1 MAIPSLIYRS
11 FLKLFPRAS
20 IEVKSGNTRASHPL
34 EPIEHDR
41 HLGYSNEYVSLRI
54 ERADRG
60 AATHY
65 RLRLKNLQTKSLR
78 ITRLRFPGW
87 RGLDDLLDNYN
98 PARIS
103 FFRNGHQSWSTS
115 RSYRMTEKPL
125 RPRLR
130 LVSLVTSNLANLPSN
145 APGVLSSEM
154 YTVVSDLDDDQ
165 AILVGQCEP
174 FNQFVYIMLHLHPE
188 RPRSSFF
195 EIVYDFGRKVLA
207 PGQEIEL
214 DGLLFLSGDAG
225 DIVDQYFS
233 LLAPL
238 RRPASRER
246 VGWCSWYQYY
256 DRINPEL
263 LLENLRLL
271 KGSGLKADFF
281 QIDDGWQAAV
291 GDWLVERAAFKGRMA
306 ELAAAIRQAGYT
318 PGLWLA
324 PFALSAKSR
333 LFREHPEY
341 IVRDSG
347 GATLVAGYNPIWKGL
362 YYGLDLT
369 HPRCREY
376 IAEFIHRVVHEWGY
390 SYLKCDFLFA
400 ACLRGA
406 NHHDIGLSRAEIL
419 KSGMSLIREAAGNDV
434 GILGCGMPL
443 SAGIGSVEAMRIG
456 PDTGDFWIR
465 PESFLLRTGAMVGL
479 RNSLRATLTRAP
491 MHGTLW
497 VNDPDCVMARARG
510 TRLSAAERRAQL
522 DVVALSGGLV
532 TISDDLSILYPADFE
547 ELAQHI
553 ELSERCSYGR
563 AIALDAMDRELPEQ
577 FYNSAGF
584 IGFFNW
590 GQARKEASYSLT
602 RLKKR
607 EPLLAA
613 LVDMRSGKRYEALAQ
628 SIAFGFMPKRGS
640 ILLRIE
646 RDEP

>member
-1 MAIPSLIYRS
+1 MAIPSLVYRS
-11 FLKLFPRAS
+11 FLRLFPRAT
-20 IEVKSGNTRASHPL
+20 IELKSGATRASHPL

-41 HLGYSNEYVSLRI
+41 HVGYSNEFVALHI

-60 AATHY
+60 GATHY
-65 RLRLKNLQTKSLR
+65 RLKLKNLRTKSLR

-145 APGVLSSEM
+145 SPGVLSSEM

-165 AILVGQCEP
+165 SILVGQCEP
-174 FNQFVYIMLHLHPE
+174 FNQFVYILLHLHPE
-188 RPRSSFF
+188 RPHSSFF

-214 DGLLFLSGDAG
+214 DGLLFLSGDSCA
-225 DIVDQYFS
+225 IVGEYFS
-233 LLAPL
+233 LLSPL
-238 RRPASRER
+238 RRPALKER
-246 VGWCSWYQYY
+246 VGWSSWYQYY
-256 DRINPEL
+256 DKINPAL
-263 LLENLRLL
+263 LLNNLRLL
-271 KGSGLKADFF
+271 KESGLKADFF
-281 QIDDGWQAAV
+281 QIDDGWQEAV
-291 GDWLVERAAFKGRMA
+291 GDWLSERGAFKGRMA
-306 ELAAAIRQAGYT
+306 ELADAIRKAGYT

-324 PFALSAKSR
+324 PFALSPRSR
-333 LFREHPEY
+333 LFKEHPEY
-341 IVRDSG
+341 ILRDSG
-347 GATLVAGYNPIWKGL
+347 GSPLVAGYNPVWKGL

-376 IAEFIHRVVHEWGY
+376 IAEFIHKAAREWGY

-419 KSGMSLIREAAGNDV
+419 KSGMALIREAAGSDV

-443 SAGIGSVEAMRIG
+443 SAGIGGVEAMRIG

-479 RNSLRATLTRAP
+479 RNSLRAALTRAP
-491 MHGTLW
+491 MHGALW
-497 VNDPDCVMARARG
+497 VNDPDCVLARARG
-510 TRLSAAERRAQL
+510 TRLSAAERSAQF

-532 TISDDLSILYPADFE
+532 TISDDLSLLSATDFK
-547 ELAQHI
+547 ELARLI
-553 ELSERCSYGR
+553 ELSEICSRGR
-563 AIALDAMDRELPEQ
+563 VIALDAMDRELPEQ
-577 FYNSAGF
+577 FYNSSGY

-590 GQARKEASYSLT
+590 GPARKRSSYSLS
-602 RLKKR
+602 RLKKL
-607 EPLLAA
+607 EPGLAA
-613 LVDMRSGKRYEALAQ
+613 LVDVRSGRRYDAGEAHIEL
-628 SIAFGFMPKRGS
+628 GPMPKRGS
-640 ILLRIE
+640 ILMRIE
-646 RDEP
+646 RP

>member
-11 FLKLFPRAS
+11 FLRLFPRAS
-20 IEVKSGNTRASHPL
+20 IELKSGATRSSHAL
-34 EPIEHDR
+34 EPIGHDR
-41 HLGYSNEYVSLRI
+41 QLGYGNEYVSLRI
-54 ERADRG
+54 ERTDRG
-60 AATHY
+60 VATHY
-65 RLRLKNLQTKSLR
+65 RLSLKNLQSKSLR

-87 RGLDDLLDNYN
+87 RGLDDLLDNYD

-103 FFRNGHQSWSTS
+103 FFRNGHQSWSTA

-145 APGVLSSEM
+145 APGILSSEM

-165 AILVGQCEP
+165 AVLVGQCEP

-214 DGLLFLSGDAG
+214 DGLMFLSGDAG
-225 DIVDQYFS
+225 AIVGEYFS
-233 LLAPL
+233 LLSQL
-238 RRPASRER
+238 RRPAPAER
-246 VGWCSWYQYY
+246 AGWCSWYQYY
-256 DRINPEL
+256 DKISPGL

-271 KGSGLKADFF
+271 KESGLKADFF

-291 GDWLVERAAFKGRMA
+291 GDWLVERPAFKGRMA
-306 ELAAAIRQAGYT
+306 ELAGAIRQAGYT
-318 PGLWLA
+318 PGLWIA
-324 PFALSAKSR
+324 PFALSARSR

-347 GATLVAGYNPIWKGL
+347 GAPLVAGYNPIWKGL

-376 IAEFIHRVVHEWGY
+376 IAEFIRKATREWGY

-406 NHHDIGLSRAEIL
+406 NHHDIGLSRAEII
-419 KSGMSLIREAAGNDV
+419 KSGMALIREAAGPGV
-434 GILGCGMPL
+434 SILGCGMPL
-443 SAGIGSVEAMRIG
+443 SAGIGTVEAMRIG

-491 MHGTLW
+491 MHGALW
-497 VNDPDCVMARARG
+497 VNDPDCVMARERG
-510 TRLSAAERRAQL
+510 TGLRAAERRSQMDA
-522 DVVALSGGLV
+522 VALSGGLV
-532 TISDDLSILYPADFE
+532 TISDDLSLLSQEDFK
-547 ELAQHI
+547 ELALLI
-553 ELSERCSYGR
+553 DLSKRCGAGQ

-577 FYNSAGF
+577 FYNSAGY

-590 GQARKEASYSLT
+590 GHARKRSSYDLT

-607 EPLLAA
+607 EPLLTA
-613 LVDMRSGKRYEALAQ
+613 LVDVRIGRRYEASGQYLDL
-628 SIAFGFMPKRGS
+628 GYMPKRGS
-640 ILLRIE
+640 ILMRIE
-646 RDEP
+646 RSEA